1 MKNMQSIL
9 SHLKYSPEFK
19 KINTQ
24 ESIVKL
30 INSLPVNLKNGV
42 KFAYTKN
49 MILFFV
55 LKHPVFKNE
64 FKNNI
69 SLIKG
74 LLKDHK
80 IANIEKIEFFV
91 THTIDKP
98 IEKIVSI
105 QYPERSHGI
114 FQNMAKDS
122 LLHDKFEK
130 IRNIIKEKQNEHE

>member
-1 MKNMQSIL
+1 MKNIKTIL

-24 ESIVKL
+24 ESIQNL
-30 INSLPVNLKNGV
+30 INSLPVHLKNGV

-49 MILFFV
+49 MIMFFV

-64 FKNNI
+64 FKNSI

-91 THTIDKP
+91 THSIDKP
-98 IEKIVSI
+98 QKIDIEKPKYI
-105 QYPERSHGI
+105 ERSHGI
-114 FQNMAKDS
+114 FQNLSKDEFI
-122 LLHDKFEK
+122 HKKFEN
-130 IRNIIKEKQNEHE
+130 IRKLIKENNEHD